1 MWSANTPLTLQV
13 PKSLLW
19 SIIHVEKKHVI
30 VKKHANC
37 LCCTRTP
44 LSDTSLI
51 PHANSMLFLLSSKLS
66 LILQI
71 READFFFLI
80 QLLLLL
86 TTNLTAK
93 FHLFAWIAIVLTLL
107 CTGQQA
113 LALYQVRQRC
123 EVGLC
128 SSYLLLGDTAAE
140 LHGRREQWILLVR
153 DSERVQGRG
162 VQALWE
168 QTGSEVEDVSEAV
181 DYRYII
187 DYPFTSWR
195 WMLVVSVALAGEA
208 AKMLTYSLFSN
219 FPSVVSGF
227 QCHL

>member
-1 MWSANTPLTLQV
+1 MW
-13 PKSLLW
+13 LW
-19 SIIHVEKKHVI
+19 
-30 VKKHANC
+30 
-37 LCCTRTP
+37 R
-44 LSDTSLI
+44 
-51 PHANSMLFLLSSKLS
+51 SMLTVYAAQEHLYLTHLSFHMLTACSSYFPINFPSSFKS
-66 LILQI
+66 ERQI
-71 READFFFLI
+71 FFLI

-113 LALYQVRQRC
+113 LALYQVRQHC

-168 QTGSEVEDVSEAV
+168 QTGSEVENVSEAV

-195 WMLVVSVALAGEA
+195 WILVVSVALAGEA